1 MDDKHKVC
9 VAVKATLRP
18 GRARRFRSTPSA
30 KVLRSYGGLSI
41 AKGGPSLA
49 TADVALSFDRA
60 FAELK
65 GVEPV
70 HIARSFYK
78 NLARRAADLNRWP
91 IRNHFTSTV
100 EENTARI
107 KRERTVLLQSRYE
120 HPLKAALSP
129 LVWSAE
135 KGRPIANSLFTGPL
149 RQQRELASNAIE
161 KAATGPGLHE

>member
-1 MDDKHKVC
+1 M
-9 VAVKATLRP
+9 
-18 GRARRFRSTPSA
+18 RRSQGNTPSWSRAQIQVNA
-30 KVLRSYGGLSI
+30 KRKGSAFLWGAINR
-41 AKGGPSLA
+41 KGGPSLA